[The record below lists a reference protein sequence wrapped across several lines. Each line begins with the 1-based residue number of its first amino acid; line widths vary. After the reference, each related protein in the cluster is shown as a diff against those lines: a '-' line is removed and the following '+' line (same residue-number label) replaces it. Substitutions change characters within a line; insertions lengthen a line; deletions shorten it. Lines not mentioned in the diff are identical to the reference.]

1 MTDVVFNGF
10 NAYTQVVML
19 LGGLFVCG
27 IGALFLADFLHWRMK
42 ARLYKGEIIGVRQ
55 GKSSQGHGLYYPVIE
70 YKNETGEIVRAD
82 TSGGSSLLS
91 NKIPGRAVDILVM
104 PNDPYTVRLH
114 RGIPGALIGGVF
126 FLPGL
131 FLVIQA
137 FRAFDFSIYTVL
149 IGAAV
154 LGFLGY
160 KFAKVIKP
168 RAEWEDVNNFRAR
181 KKEERKARREA
192 MEIMGADQ
200 IRAQLRKN
208 DRTAL
213 KTLPVLIL
221 TGLILCGFGFHLLL
235 EQKYMASEG
244 VSTEGRVVE
253 MHSEYSSDSD
263 GGGSYV
269 YYPVVEFKDMN
280 DQAVIFRDRIGSN
293 PASFRIGET
302 VDVLYDPANPGRSFI
317 DRGAWNWLPSVA
329 LLVAGMFALWFGV
342 NSLLAIRG
350 RRLSS
355 PETLPHKD
363 GGHNQGSFL

>member
-10 NAYTQVVML
+10 NAYTQVIML
-19 LGGLFVCG
+19 LGGLLVCG
-27 IGALFLADFLHWRMK
+27 IGALFLADFVHWRMK

-70 YKNETGEIVRAD
+70 YKNETGETVRAD
-82 TSGGSSLLS
+82 TTGGSSLLS
-91 NKIPGRAVDILVM
+91 NKIPGRAADVLVM
-104 PNDPYTVRLH
+104 PNDPHTVRLH
-114 RGIPGALIGGVF
+114 GGMPGALFGGVF

-131 FLVIQA
+131 FLVIQS

-160 KFAKVIKP
+160 KFAKTIKP
-168 RAEWEDVNNFRAR
+168 RAEWDDVNHFKLR
-181 KKEERKARREA
+181 KKEQRRTSREA
-192 MEIMGADQ
+192 MEFLDAGQ

-213 KTLPVLIL
+213 KTLPVLVL
-221 TGLILCGFGFHLLL
+221 FGLLLCGFGFHLLL
-235 EQKYMASEG
+235 EQKYMSNEG
-244 VSTEGRVVE
+244 VSAEGRVVE

-293 PASFRIGET
+293 PAPYRIGET

-317 DRGAWNWLPSVA
+317 DRGAWNWLPSLA
-329 LLVAGMFALWFGV
+329 LLTAGILALWFGV

-350 RRLSS
+350 RRLSAQRS
-355 PETLPHKD
+355 MPD
-363 GGHNQGSFL
+363 NQGSLL